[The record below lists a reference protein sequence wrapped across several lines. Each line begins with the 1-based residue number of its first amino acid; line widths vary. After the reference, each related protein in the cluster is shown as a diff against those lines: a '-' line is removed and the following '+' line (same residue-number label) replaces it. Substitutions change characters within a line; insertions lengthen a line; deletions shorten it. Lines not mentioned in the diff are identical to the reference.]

1 MPSSL
6 VDAMKEVNFV
16 FSVQDFYDKD
26 SGPDNE
32 ILQAKNLIEAAKD
45 AQVDFFIQS
54 TMAQGEN
61 FESVPHFYSKKKIEN
76 LVIQSGI
83 NYAFIGTVWFLENIL
98 DAKKGGKITFPVLSG
113 SLQKDTMFYMLSVED
128 IGKLVAKILIKP
140 DMFNSKRFDLA
151 GDVLTISQ
159 MKQVYRKASKHN
171 GKSWWIPMFI
181 MKFLAPEFVSQ
192 LKWQNETNWSFD
204 ASGLEENGIAPITFE
219 KFLIKHNIT
228 FL

>member
-1 MPSSL
+1 
-6 VDAMKEVNFV
+6 
-16 FSVQDFYDKD
+16 
-26 SGPDNE
+26 
-32 ILQAKNLIEAAKD
+32 
-45 AQVDFFIQS
+45 
-54 TMAQGEN
+54 
-61 FESVPHFYSKKKIEN
+61 
-76 LVIQSGI
+76 
-83 NYAFIGTVWFLENIL
+83 
-98 DAKKGGKITFPVLSG
+98 
-113 SLQKDTMFYMLSVED
+113 
-128 IGKLVAKILIKP
+128 
-140 DMFNSKRFDLA
+140 MFNSKRFDLA